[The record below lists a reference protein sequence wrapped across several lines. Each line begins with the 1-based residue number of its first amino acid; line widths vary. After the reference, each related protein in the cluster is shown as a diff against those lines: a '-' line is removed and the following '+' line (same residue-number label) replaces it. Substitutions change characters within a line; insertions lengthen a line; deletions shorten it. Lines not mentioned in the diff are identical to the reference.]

1 VQKNQES
8 NVPVPQCTRAALSVH
23 TGGATLSLI
32 KRAACQAIE
41 RGHFLLVGFGLGK
54 SARSGHF
61 LLVGFGLG
69 KSARSGH
76 FLLVGFGLGRSA
88 RSGHFL
94 LVGFGLGRSATSCG
108 QIVFFGSERDMSAVL
123 ANILPAK
130 PVIKKGVNNKVFIM
144 LLFEI

>member
-1 VQKNQES
+1 MVVQKNQES
-8 NVPVPQCTRAALSVH
+8 NVPVPQCTRAAVSVH
-23 TGGATLSLI
+23 PGGATLSLI

-41 RGHFLLVGFGLGK
+41 R
-54 SARSGHF
+54 GHF

-108 QIVFFGSERDMSAVL
+108 QIAFFGSERDMSAVL